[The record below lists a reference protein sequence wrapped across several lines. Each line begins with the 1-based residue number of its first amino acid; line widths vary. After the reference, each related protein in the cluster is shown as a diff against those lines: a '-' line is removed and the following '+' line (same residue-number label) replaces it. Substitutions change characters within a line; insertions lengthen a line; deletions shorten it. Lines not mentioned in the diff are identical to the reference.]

1 MGFRKGVAP
10 PVNRRSAVR
19 FDDML
24 ATLLKQPLPTASARA
39 AMWRQIVDVLA
50 QGRSGSTLS
59 ADEAYDRL
67 RELRA
72 DVPAEVCAEAARAL
86 CGRRLSVELMALFAG
101 EAPSIVAPLIA
112 EAILDEHEWLQLLPM
127 LTPTSRGLLRHRR
140 DLPPLVIHALKSFGA
155 SDFVISPPEHV
166 FVDDD
171 ILELSEPFESMIEP
185 VAEAFIEPVPEAPKS
200 PVIEGERQIRDLLS
214 RIAAFRARGPR
225 KPVASSSADDE
236 VEPSDAEEFRFET
249 SADGVIIW
257 VEGVPRGAL
266 IGETIAVAASNADH
280 GVDGHAAGAYRRR
293 APFRDARLTVA
304 GGSVGGEWRI
314 SGVPFFEPR
323 DGRFTGYR
331 GTARRPRADET
342 ALTRAAPSG
351 VFGTGLEPDSLRQ
364 LVHELRTP
372 LNAILGFSEMIE
384 QQYRGPAA
392 ASYRSKAADIVAQGQ
407 RMLSA
412 IDDLDVAARIESQ
425 RLAIEDAWVD
435 ASALLTRLHADYLPV
450 AQARGVL
457 LAFQIAADLP
467 LARTDPVTIERMFA
481 RLLAATIAIAARQET
496 VAVQLA
502 RDGDGGLRLAVA
514 RPQLL
519 AGRDEHMLLDP
530 GYNPDGDWPDA
541 PVLGLG
547 FALRLVRNLA
557 AAAGGRLEID
567 AQRFILHLPLREVA
581 PQAGEGGV

>member
-1 MGFRKGVAP
+1 
-10 PVNRRSAVR
+10 
-19 FDDML
+19 ML

-50 QGRSGSTLS
+50 QGRSSSTQS
-59 ADEAYDRL
+59 VEEAYDRL
-67 RELRA
+67 RGLRA
-72 DVPAEVCAEAARAL
+72 DVPAEICAEAARAL
-86 CGRRLSVELMALFAG
+86 CGRRLPVELVALFAD

-112 EAILDEHEWLQLLPM
+112 ETILDEHEWLQLLPM

-140 DLPPLVIHALKSFGA
+140 DLPPRVVHALKSFGA

-171 ILELSEPFESMIEP
+171 ILELSEPIDLAVELALDPVEAIVEP
-185 VAEAFIEPVPEAPKS
+185 FAEPVPDAPKS
-200 PVIEGERQIRDLLS
+200 PVVEGERQIRDLLS

-225 KPVASSSADDE
+225 RPVSSADHEDDE
-236 VEPSDAEEFRFET
+236 DETADAEEFRFET

-304 GGSVGGEWRI
+304 GGGSVGGEWRL

-342 ALTRAAPSG
+342 AFTRAAPSG

-364 LVHELRTP
+364 LVHEMRTP
-372 LNAILGFSEMIE
+372 LNSSLGFSEMID

-392 ASYRSKAADIVAQGQ
+392 ASYRTKAADIVAQGQ

-412 IDDLDVAARIESQ
+412 IDDLDVAARIESR

-481 RLLAATIAIAARQET
+481 RLLAATIAIAAPEET
-496 VAVQLA
+496 VAVQLG
-502 RDGDGGLRLAVA
+502 RDGEGGLQLAVA
-514 RPQLL
+514 RPRLL

-581 PQAGEGGV
+581 PQAGEGGI

>member
-1 MGFRKGVAP
+1 M
-10 PVNRRSAVR
+10 NRRSAVR

-50 QGRSGSTLS
+50 QGRSAS
-59 ADEAYDRL
+59 ALPVAEAYARL
-67 RELRA
+67 RALRA
-72 DVPAEVCAEAARAL
+72 DVPAEICAEAARAL
-86 CGRRLSVELMALFAG
+86 CGRKLSVELMALFAD

-112 EAILDEHEWLQLLPM
+112 EAILDEHEWLQLLPK

-140 DLPPLVIHALKSFGA
+140 DLPPSVVQALKSFGT
-155 SDFVISPPEHV
+155 SDFVISPPEHA
-166 FVDDD
+166 FIDDD
-171 ILELSEPFESMIEP
+171 ILELSEALDPPVDAIAEPIVES
-185 VAEAFIEPVPEAPKS
+185 VPEAPKS
-200 PVIEGERQIRDLLS
+200 PVIEGEHQIRDLLS

-225 KPVASSSADDE
+225 PPVASAVDE
-236 VEPSDAEEFRFET
+236 AEPADAEEFRFET
-249 SADGVIIW
+249 SADGVVIW
-257 VEGVPRGAL
+257 VDGVPRGAL
-266 IGETIAVAASNADH
+266 IGETIAVAASSADH

-304 GGSVGGEWRI
+304 GGGSVGGEWRI

-342 ALTRAAPSG
+342 AFTRAAPSG
-351 VFGTGLEPDSLRQ
+351 VFGTGLEPNSLRQ

-392 ASYRSKAADIVAQGQ
+392 ASYRTKAADIVAQGQ
-407 RMLSA
+407 RMLAA
-412 IDDLDVAARIESQ
+412 IDDLDVAAQIESQ

-467 LARTDPVTIERMFA
+467 PGRTDPVAIERMFA
-481 RLLAATIAIAARQET
+481 RLLAATIAIAAPQEI
-496 VAVQLA
+496 VAVQLG
-502 RDGDGGLRLAVA
+502 RDGEGGLRLTVA
-514 RPQLL
+514 RPRLL
-519 AGRDEHMLLDP
+519 AGRDEHVLLDP

-567 AQRFILHLPLREVA
+567 AQRFILHLPLRQAA